1 MRALGSDALKG
12 FGRWA
17 SAPAL
22 IQRTM
27 LSKITAPGDVMK
39 LLMQLSRSSAPV

>member
-1 MRALGSDALKG
+1 
-12 FGRWA
+12 
-17 SAPAL
+17 L